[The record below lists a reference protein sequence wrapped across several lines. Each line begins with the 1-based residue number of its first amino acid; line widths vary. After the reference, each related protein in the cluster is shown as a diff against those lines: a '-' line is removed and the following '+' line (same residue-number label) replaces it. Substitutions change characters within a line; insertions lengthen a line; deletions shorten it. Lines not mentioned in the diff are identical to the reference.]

1 MTFPSHGLVSHVTPV
16 LFTGIAECYT
26 ALFEVEDD
34 YNEVE
39 DNYSKIEDYEYRAFR
54 HRLRPYAP

>member
-16 LFTGIAECYT
+16 LITGIAGCYT
-26 ALFEVEDD
+26 ALFEVEDN

-39 DNYSKIEDYEYRAFR
+39 DNYRNIEDYEYRAFR
-54 HRLRPYAP
+54 HSL